1 MDNIEAGTLR
11 SLSRTAFSGVRRLD
25 GQEMTLSLEQ
35 SFTNSVNAGI
45 YQVLSSKMMKFDP
58 RFNHSNYNVC
68 LVSVDMILLSLNG
81 VLLNVENIGNYTRMS
96 KVLEDLKVSR
106 FQVSVKVCYCGHKCT
121 KHNILLL

>member
-58 RFNHSNYNVC
+58 RFN
-68 LVSVDMILLSLNG
+68 
-81 VLLNVENIGNYTRMS
+81 
-96 KVLEDLKVSR
+96 
-106 FQVSVKVCYCGHKCT
+106 Q
-121 KHNILLL
+121 